1 MNKDNQKR
9 VEKGLPPLYFS
20 PRGELRLEAK
30 EVLESK
36 RGKKL
41 VKRMLDLQ
49 RKVQDGKQA
58 ID

>member
-30 EVLESK
+30 EVFESK

-41 VKRMLDLQ
+41 VERMLDLQ
-49 RKVQDGKQA
+49 RKVQNGKQA

>member
-30 EVLESK
+30 EVFESK
-36 RGKKL
+36 RGQKL

>member
-30 EVLESK
+30 EVFESK